1 MKTIEEQARE
11 YAIHDEY
18 DFTPSQKYGE
28 FSRSNIKHIRE
39 QAFLA
44 GAKAATRWI
53 PVEEE
58 PKDRSKPIIS
68 LDKNG
73 CIDHNFYGS
82 IVGHNQI
89 IQYDSK
95 DPSAKFY
102 THWLPMPPKP
112 EK

>member
-11 YAIHDEY
+11 YADKVSKLPDGDWSTKMYE
-18 DFTPSQKYGE
+18 TAE
-28 FSRSNIKHIRE
+28 A
-39 QAFLA
+39 AFLA

-73 CIDHNFYGS
+73 CIDYNFYGS

-102 THWLPMPPKP
+102 THWLPIPPKP